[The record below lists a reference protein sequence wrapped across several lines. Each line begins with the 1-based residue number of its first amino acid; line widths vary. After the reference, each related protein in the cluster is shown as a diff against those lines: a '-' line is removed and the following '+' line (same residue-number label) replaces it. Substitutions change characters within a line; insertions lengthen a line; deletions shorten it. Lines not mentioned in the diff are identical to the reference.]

1 MEQCVKC
8 VKNSR
13 HLTLTL
19 PDLIINSPYYLS
31 YKSCDVSSEN
41 FVLDQLVIPRLIFFF
56 ILINCLQDNVLILKE
71 KFCLVTDGIQRVK
84 GSLQIWFR
92 GKEDNKKMK
101 NLREL
106 TFAHF

>member
-41 FVLDQLVIPRLIFFF
+41 FVLDQLVIPQLIFFF
-56 ILINCLQDNVLILKE
+56 ILITCLLDNVLILK
-71 KFCLVTDGIQRVK
+71 KKLYLGIQRVK

-101 NLREL
+101 NI
-106 TFAHF
+106 